1 MSKRTIKD
9 YLLISAKGLGMGAA
23 DVVPGVSGGTVAF
36 ITGIYEEL
44 LTSISNINLEAFKV
58 LKNEGIKAFWKHV
71 NGWFFV
77 ALLAGIGIS
86 VATLAKAATYLMKN
100 EPVALWSFFFGL
112 VAASIF
118 YVGKQVK
125 EKDLKAIF
133 GFMVGAGIAYYI
145 TVLPPLVGSDSLVLL
160 FFAGMIAIC
169 AMILPG
175 ISGSFILLILGAYQ
189 TIMVAI
195 DDKDFVVIAVVG
207 AGAVVGL
214 LSFTRALKWL
224 FDKFESVTI
233 AVLTGFLLGSL
244 NKLWPWKHIEEIFV
258 KHAGEPKEEIVSL
271 VEHNVLPANFD
282 KMIVEGGEIVRY
294 EAADPQ
300 VAVAA
305 VCAIGGFVL
314 IFGIEFVAKKLQ
326 GNKTGEAK

>member
-1 MSKRTIKD
+1 
-9 YLLISAKGLGMGAA
+9 MGAA

-44 LTSISNINLEAFKV
+44 LTSISNINLKALKV
-58 LKNEGIKAFWKHV
+58 LKDDGVKAFWTHV

-77 ALLAGIGIS
+77 SLLLGIGVS
-86 VATLAKAATYLMKN
+86 VVSLAKVANYLMDN
-100 EPVALWSFFFGL
+100 HPVPLWSFFFGL

-125 EKDLKAIF
+125 ERDAKAVVAFIVGTAIAF
-133 GFMVGAGIAYYI
+133 GVTM
-145 TVLPPLVGSDSLVLL
+145 LPPLVGSDSLGLL
-160 FFAGMIAIC
+160 FLAGMIAIC

-189 TIMVAI
+189 TIMAAI
-195 DDKDFVVIAVVG
+195 DDKDFVIIGVVG

-214 LSFTRALKWL
+214 LSFSRALKWL
-224 FDKFESVTI
+224 FEKFESITI
-233 AVLTGFLLGSL
+233 ALLTGFLLGSL
-244 NKLWPWKHIEEIFV
+244 NKLWPWKHVEKIFV

-271 VEHNVLPANFD
+271 VEKNVMPGSFD
-282 KMIVEGGEIVRY
+282 TMIIEGQEIVGY

-300 VAVAA
+300 VAMAA
-305 VCAIGGFVL
+305 ICAVVGFAL
-314 IFGIEFVAKKLQ
+314 IFGIEFAAKKL
-326 GNKTGEAK
+326 GANTKES